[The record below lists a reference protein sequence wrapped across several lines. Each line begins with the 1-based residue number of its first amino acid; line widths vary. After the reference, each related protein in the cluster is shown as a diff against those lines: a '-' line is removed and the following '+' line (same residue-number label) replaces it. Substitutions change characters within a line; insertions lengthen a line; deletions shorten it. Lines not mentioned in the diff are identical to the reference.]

1 MQANER
7 QVVGRMRVRSPVRR
21 QRAERYLLVML
32 LAFAAS
38 VGLTRLFL
46 ELTGYPQLGGGGL
59 HIAHVLWGGLILFAA
74 SIAPLLWS
82 NRWVY
87 PVGALLAGIGVGLFI
102 DEVGKFI
109 TQTNDYFFAAA
120 APIVY
125 VLFLITVLLYLRVRK
140 PRRRDLRVELYHVF
154 DGLQEWLDHDL
165 DRREKAG
172 LRNDLAW
179 VAAQNYQPAWSRLG
193 QVLLEFLDAEA
204 REAPPA
210 RRGFV
215 ERRLEGAWLTVR
227 RWLNERR
234 LKAILIGGIAALGL
248 LALKNPAE
256 VLLAGSAPRFSAWLA
271 GVALGRTIDVGGTS
285 RLMLA
290 RVTLETLA
298 GCLLLAS
305 AGLLAGRRERLGVT
319 LGQAALLLMLTAVN
333 LIVFYYEQFSTM
345 LTAGV
350 QFLALLGLLYYRNE
364 FLE

>member
-1 MQANER
+1 MQADER
-7 QVVGRMRVRSPVRR
+7 HVAGRKRVRSPVRR
-21 QRAERYLLVML
+21 QRAERYLLLML

-74 SIAPLLWS
+74 SIAPLLWA

-87 PVGALLAGIGVGLFI
+87 PASALLGGIGVGLFI

-125 VLFLITVLLYLRVRK
+125 TLFLITVFLYLRVR
-140 PRRRDLRVELYHVF
+140 RRGRRDLRVELYHVF
-154 DGLQEWLDHDL
+154 DSLQEWLDHDL
-165 DRREKAG
+165 DRKEKAR
-172 LRNDLAW
+172 LRNELTW
-179 VAAQNYQPAWSRLG
+179 IAAQGDPPAWSRLG
-193 QVLLEFLDAEA
+193 QVLLEFIDAEA

-210 RRGFV
+210 RRGFL
-215 ERRLEGAWLTVR
+215 ERRLQGAWLTVR
-227 RWLNERR
+227 RWMNEWR
-234 LKAILIGGIAALGL
+234 LKAIVTGGIGALGL
-248 LALKNPAE
+248 LALKHPAE

-271 GVALGRTIDVGGTS
+271 GLALGRTIDVGGTS
-285 RLMLA
+285 KLMAA
-290 RVTLETLA
+290 RIALEIVA
-298 GCLLLAS
+298 GSLLI
-305 AGLLAGRRERLGVT
+305 AGAALLGARRERLGVAI
-319 LGQAALLLMLTAVN
+319 GQAALLLMLTTAN
-333 LIVFYYEQFSTM
+333 LLVFYYEQFSTI

-350 QFLALLGLLYYRNE
+350 QFLALLGLVYYRNE